1 MFTIDLLQGEGRPSS
16 GDPGRVAL
24 AMVAIAIPLFV
35 FFGLVLYYFYTCKQ
49 LTGETKQLSHLK
61 VQVAG
66 LADLRKKQEKLEERV
81 GESNRCLQEVAEVLP
96 RCAQWS
102 GILQSI
108 AQNIPDALV
117 VRELEVK
124 RGQVHIEVPRKD
136 NPKKKITIGVPR
148 RTLRVSVYD
157 HSDPGNDEAVQ
168 QLIQCLRAEP
178 LFMSQM
184 EDIRLRAHQLDRVG
198 NQRLNRY
205 EIDCVL
211 KTPI

>member
-1 MFTIDLLQGEGRPSS
+1 MFTIDLLQGEGRPSK

-24 AMVAIAIPLFV
+24 TLFAICIPLVV
-35 FFGLVLYYFYTCKQ
+35 FAGLIVYYFYTWKQ
-49 LTGETKQLSHLK
+49 VTSETKQLSHLK

-66 LADLRKKQEKLEERV
+66 LADLRNKQENLTEQV
-81 GESNRCLQEVAEVLP
+81 DQSSRCLQEVGEVLP
-96 RCAQWS
+96 RYVQWS

-108 AQNIPDALV
+108 AQNMPETLV

-124 RGQVHIEVPRKD
+124 RAVIHLEVPRRDK
-136 NPKKKITIGVPR
+136 PKKKITIGVPS

-157 HSDPGNDEAVQ
+157 HSAPGNDEAVQ
-168 QLIQCLRAEP
+168 TLMQRLRSEP

-184 EDIRLRAHQLDRVG
+184 EDIRLRAHQLDHVG
-198 NQRLNRY
+198 DQKLNRY

>member
-1 MFTIDLLQGEGRPSS
+1 MFTIDLLQGEGRPNS
-16 GDPGRVAL
+16 GNPGRVAL
-24 AMVAIAIPLFV
+24 TLAAIVVPLV
-35 FFGLVLYYFYTCKQ
+35 IISGLIVYYFHTGKQ
-49 LTGETKQLSHLK
+49 LTNGTKQLSHLK

-66 LADLRKKQEKLEERV
+66 LAELRNKQEKLEEHV

-96 RCAQWS
+96 RCVQWS

-108 AQNIPDALV
+108 AQNIPDTLV

-124 RGQVHIEVPRKD
+124 RGQVHIEAPRKD
-136 NPKKKITIGVPR
+136 NPKKKITISVPQ

-157 HSDPGNDEAVQ
+157 HSSPGNDEAVLL
-168 QLIQCLRAEP
+168 LIQRLCSEP

-184 EDIRLRAHQLDRVG
+184 DDIRLRAHQLDRVG